1 MCQSLPGWST
11 FVGVL
16 GTLLLGCAGAEP
28 STRVGPASGPASA
41 SAPTP
46 PVPVDELPLVP
57 RPRQVAT
64 CSGSLVVDGATSLA
78 FEDDPAVRSIA
89 HRLGVWLGIDAS
101 RVAPIASGSPDP
113 RAGIVLR
120 ATAPRTGRDPAVSLP
135 RDVEEEAYV
144 LDVSESR
151 AVVRARTAAGLAY
164 GAQTLAQLARVRP
177 IVGGEKK
184 ASPAPIPCVHIDDA
198 PRFAFRAMHLDVA
211 RHFFDTQTVERFV
224 DLLSFYRFNVFHW
237 HLTDDQGFRLA
248 IRSHPELTRVGSRRK
263 ENGVETGGFYTQEEA
278 REVVAFAK
286 ERFVTVVPE
295 VESPGH
301 ARAILASHPELSCT
315 GKAMEVPA
323 TWGIFEDVLCA
334 GNDASYALL
343 DDVLGEVA
351 DVFPSKLIHI
361 GGDEVP
367 KTRWEACPKC
377 RARMKAEHLSSEAL
391 GGWFMHRVGESLAK
405 RGRRAL
411 AWDEVL
417 EAGAMNDAV
426 VVAWQGAERGAKAAR
441 GGHDVIMAPHE
452 FVYFNKRQSRSGGEP
467 GHDEYL
473 PLSRVLAFDPMPPGL
488 SPTEAA
494 HVLGG
499 QGALWTEFV
508 RTPQDVDTLVMP
520 RLAALSEALW
530 SAPTADASMRE
541 SSFASRSRA
550 QRSMLDRAGVG
561 YFVNPPVGLRVKQM
575 FLEEAQIMLAP
586 PSLYS
591 DGIVRFTTDGLDPT
605 PSSPAFVSPVDV
617 KGTTSVATRLFLPG
631 GRTSPVV
638 RGVFERTTPL
648 PGMAAPLTVLQPGV
662 NYTYVEGDFKR
673 LPDFAKLVGRRGRL
687 PALGFDPSFRKERFA
702 VLFEGFVDVP
712 ETGVYRFVATSDD
725 GVALEIDGHRVLED
739 DGTHPER
746 DSDGDLALEA
756 GRHTVRVPYFQGAM
770 GKALSI
776 TMEGPHFARAPMP
789 IVASSNT
796 PK

>member
-1 MCQSLPGWST
+1 M
-11 FVGVL
+11 
-16 GTLLLGCAGAEP
+16 
-28 STRVGPASGPASA
+28 
-41 SAPTP
+41 
-46 PVPVDELPLVP
+46 P
-57 RPRQVAT
+57 RPRQVTT
-64 CSGSLVVDGATSLA
+64 CSGSLVLDDRTSIA
-78 FEDDPAVRSIA
+78 FEDDPAVRPIA
-89 HRLGVWLGIDAS
+89 LRLGRWLGIDAS
-101 RVAPIASGSPDP
+101 RVVPIAHASPDP
-113 RAGIVLR
+113 EKGIVLR
-120 ATAPRTGRDPAVSLP
+120 ASTPRAGRDPAVSLP
-135 RDVEEEAYV
+135 RDVEEEAYA
-144 LDVSESR
+144 LDVSGAR

-164 GAQTLAQLARVRP
+164 GSQTLAQLAGVRP
-177 IVGGEKK
+177 IVGGTGV
-184 ASPAPIPCVHIDDA
+184 ASPSPLPCVHIDDA

-211 RHFFDTQTVERFV
+211 RHFFDKQTIERFV

-248 IRSHPELTRVGSRRK
+248 IRSHPELTNVGARRQ
-263 ENGVETGGFYTQEEA
+263 ENGVETGGFYTQDEA

-295 VESPGH
+295 VETPGH

-315 GKAMEVPA
+315 GKTMEVPA

-334 GNDASYALL
+334 GNDATYALL

-351 DVFPSKLIHI
+351 EVFPSKLIHV

-377 RARMKAEHLSSEAL
+377 RARMKSQHLSSEAL
-391 GGWFMHRVGESLAK
+391 GGYFMHRVRESLGK

-417 EAGAMNDAV
+417 EMGSADDAV

-441 GGHDVIMAPHE
+441 DGHDVIMAPHE
-452 FVYFNKRQSRSGGEP
+452 FVYFNKRQSRSGAEP

-473 PLSRVLAFDPMPPGL
+473 PLSRVLGFDPMPAGL
-488 SPTEAA
+488 SPSEAA

-508 RTPQDVDTLVMP
+508 RTPEDVDTLLMP

-530 SAPTADASMRE
+530 SVPVADATARE
-541 SSFASRSRA
+541 ASFASRSRA
-550 QRSMLDRAGVG
+550 QRSMMDRAGIG
-561 YFVNPPVGLRVKQM
+561 YFVNPPVGLRAKQT
-575 FLEEAQIMLAP
+575 FLDQAQITLAL
-586 PSLYS
+586 PSLYT
-591 DGIVRFTTDGLDPT
+591 DGIVRFTTDGRDPT
-605 PSSPAFVSPVDV
+605 PSSPAFVSPVDL
-617 KGTTSVATRLFLPG
+617 KDTTSVAARLFLPS

-638 RGVFERTTPL
+638 RGVFERTTPS
-648 PGMAAPLTVLQPGV
+648 PAMPAPLASLQPGV
-662 NYTYVEGDFKR
+662 NYTYVEGDFRR

-702 VLFEGFVDVP
+702 VLYEGFLDVP

-725 GVALEIDGHRVLED
+725 GVALEIDGRRILED

-746 DSDGDLALEA
+746 DSDGDIALAA
-756 GRHTVRVPYFQGAM
+756 GRHAVRIPYFQGTM

-789 IVASSNT
+789 IVASFNT
-796 PK
+796 RK

>member
-11 FVGVL
+11 LVGAI
-16 GTLLLGCAGAEP
+16 GTLLFGCAGAEP
-28 STRVGPASGPASA
+28 STHVGAAPATSSSPAL
-41 SAPTP
+41 TP

-57 RPRQVAT
+57 RPRQVTT
-64 CSGSLVVDGATSLA
+64 CSGSLVVDSHTSIA
-78 FEDDPAVRSIA
+78 FEDDPAVRPIA

-101 RVAPIASGSPDP
+101 RVVPIAPASPDP
-113 RAGIVLR
+113 KTGIVLR
-120 ATAPRTGRDPAVSLP
+120 ATAPRAGRDPSVSLP
-135 RDVEEEAYV
+135 HDVEEEAYA

-151 AVVRARTAAGLAY
+151 AVVRARTPAGVAY
-164 GAQTLAQLARVRP
+164 GSQTLAQLARVRP
-177 IVGGEKK
+177 IVGGAGK
-184 ASPAPIPCVHIDDA
+184 ASPSPIPCVRIEDA

-211 RHFFDTQTVERFV
+211 RHFFDKQTVERFV
-224 DLLSFYRFNVFHW
+224 DLLSFYRYNVFHW

-248 IRSHPELTRVGSRRK
+248 IRSHPELTKVGARRQ
-263 ENGVETGGFYTQEEA
+263 ENGAETGGFYTQDEA

-286 ERFVTVVPE
+286 ERFITVVPE

-343 DDVLGEVA
+343 DDVLGEVTEI
-351 DVFPSKLIHI
+351 FPSKLVHV

-391 GGWFMHRVGESLAK
+391 GGWFMHHVGETLAK

-417 EAGAMNDAV
+417 ETGQMNDAV

-473 PLSRVLAFDPMPPGL
+473 PLSRVLGFDPMPAGL

-508 RTPQDVDTLVMP
+508 RTPEDVDTLLMP

-530 SAPTADASMRE
+530 SAPVADASARE
-541 SSFASRSRA
+541 ASFASRSRA

-561 YFVNPPVGLRVKQM
+561 YFVNPPVGLRAKQM
-575 FLEEAQIMLAP
+575 FLEDAQITLAP
-586 PSLYS
+586 PSLYK
-591 DGIVRFTTDGLDPT
+591 DGVVRFTTDGLDPT
-605 PSSPAFVSPVDV
+605 PSSSAFVSPVDL
-617 KGTTSVATRLFLPG
+617 KDTTRVAARLFLPG

-648 PGMAAPLTVLQPGV
+648 PAIPAPLTPVQAGV

-687 PALGFDPSFRKERFA
+687 PTLGFDTSFRKERFA

-712 ETGVYRFVATSDD
+712 ETGVYRFIATSDD
-725 GVALEIDGHRVLED
+725 GVALEIDGRRVLED

-746 DSDGDLALEA
+746 DTDGDMALAA
-756 GRHTVRVPYFQGAM
+756 GRHAVRIPYFQGTM
-770 GKALSI
+770 GKALAI
-776 TMEGPHFARAPMP
+776 TMEGPHFERAPMP

-796 PK
+796 RK